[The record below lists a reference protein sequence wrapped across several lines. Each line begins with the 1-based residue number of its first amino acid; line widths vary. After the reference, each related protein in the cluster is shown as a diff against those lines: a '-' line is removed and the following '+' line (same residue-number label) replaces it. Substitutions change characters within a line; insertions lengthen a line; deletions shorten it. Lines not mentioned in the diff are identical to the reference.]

1 VTKLTGEEMQA
12 EQADSYILN
21 PQEFYCNEC
30 GYQDTN
36 IKVEFLRTVANGNI
50 VACPLCTAEILSDAE
65 E

>member
-1 VTKLTGEEMQA
+1 MTPLSK
-12 EQADSYILN
+12 EQVDHYILN
-21 PQEFYCNEC
+21 PQEFYCNDC

-50 VACPLCTAEILSDAE
+50 VACPLCNAEIICDAE